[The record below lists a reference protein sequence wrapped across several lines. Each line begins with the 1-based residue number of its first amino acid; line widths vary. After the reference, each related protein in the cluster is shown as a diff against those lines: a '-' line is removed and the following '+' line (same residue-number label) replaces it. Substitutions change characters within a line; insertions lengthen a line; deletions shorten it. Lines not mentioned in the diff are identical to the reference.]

1 MIHSPRHILLPANP
15 AFIAF
20 SLFAAFLL
28 NLQPWGR
35 LVFMPDFV
43 ALALVFWGI
52 HQPRRV
58 GIGIAFFMGLM
69 MDVSD
74 ATLLGENALAYTLL
88 SYFAITI
95 HRRVLWFPLMKQA
108 LHVLP
113 LLLFTQLV
121 QMLIQIMINDKP
133 FAWLFFLE
141 SFVAAALWPIAT
153 MLLLAPQRRAV
164 DKDMNR
170 PL

>member
-1 MIHSPRHILLPANP
+1 
-15 AFIAF
+15 
-20 SLFAAFLL
+20 
-28 NLQPWGR
+28 
-35 LVFMPDFV
+35 
-43 ALALVFWGI
+43 
-52 HQPRRV
+52 
-58 GIGIAFFMGLM
+58 
-69 MDVSD
+69 
-74 ATLLGENALAYTLL
+74 
-88 SYFAITI
+88 
-95 HRRVLWFPLMKQA
+95 
-108 LHVLP
+108 

>member
-1 MIHSPRHILLPANP
+1 MSRPKHILLPVEP
-15 AFIAF
+15 GFIAL

-35 LVFMPDFV
+35 LVGMPDFV

-69 MDVSD
+69 MDVND
-74 ATLLGENALAYTLL
+74 ATLLGENALAYTIL
-88 SYFAITI
+88 SYLAITV
-95 HRRVLWFPLMKQA
+95 HRRVLWFSMRKQA
-108 LHVLP
+108 VHVLF
-113 LLLFTQLV
+113 LLLLTQLV
-121 QMLIQIMINDKP
+121 QMTIQMAVNDKS
-133 FAWLFFLE
+133 FSWLFFLE
-141 SFVAAALWPIAT
+141 SFVSAALWPVVT
-153 MLLLAPQRRAV
+153 VLLLAPQRRAV